1 MRLSAGRS
9 TLAIITPVAARIGS
23 SHIRFLGR
31 ITARGTPFR
40 PCPNCVVS
48 FHVWCANPETLHGFP
63 ASCACA
69 VTLVVASKIQI
80 SKIPLIWQKL
90 EIEKLGLWHFMKK
103 QHPRPIGGISDAVT
117 TLDAKSR

>member
-31 ITARGTPFR
+31 ITARGTAFR

-48 FHVWCANPETLHGFP
+48 FHVWCANPETLHGFS

-69 VTLVVASKIQI
+69 VTPGVTSRRRTKIIAGSWGKLVEGVVFEVEEND
-80 SKIPLIWQKL
+80 L
-90 EIEKLGLWHFMKK
+90 
-103 QHPRPIGGISDAVT
+103 
-117 TLDAKSR
+117 